1 VQLIGAIRTK
11 LKTIQGAYSLKGAR
25 REMSVLWEEACPS
38 ASVRTMIKLIRAM
51 DPEDLQIERY
61 FIQYAD
67 QLTEFVSAAFELEE
81 FCLDKGVE
89 VNSHELHEE
98 FCEKRGWTENQ
109 YYTALRKAN
118 LFRSGKSTYLHPVTI
133 NWNDSLSLAVH
144 QVMESH
150 LAIRNKNNYPHMQ
163 IEELIYV
170 YALPDLPQEIQ
181 WTRHLLKSISSE
193 FGDLIFFDDAF
204 IAIDND
210 FDIKD
215 FDDMI
220 GFLIGRHFRMGI
232 AKRVD
237 VEQMLWREGI
247 LESGKSI
254 PTAQYHNESSIVYL
268 PSSDEVGLSSAGII
282 RYAQSI

>member
-1 VQLIGAIRTK
+1 MG
-11 LKTIQGAYSLKGAR
+11 
-25 REMSVLWEEACPS
+25 VLWEQACPS
-38 ASVRTMIKLIRAM
+38 ASIRTMIKLIRSV
-51 DPEDLQIERY
+51 DPEDLQIKRY

-67 QLTEFVSAAFELEE
+67 QSTEFVSAKLEIEE

-98 FCEKRGWTENQ
+98 FCKQRGWAENQ
-109 YYTALRKAN
+109 YYTAMRKVN

-133 NWNDSLSLAVH
+133 NWNESLSRAVH
-144 QVMESH
+144 IVMASY
-150 LAIRNKNNYPHMQ
+150 LDVRNKNHSPHMQ
-163 IEELIYV
+163 IEELIYQ
-170 YALPDLPQEIQ
+170 YALAELPHDIQ
-181 WTRHLLKSISSE
+181 WTRHLLKSVSAD
-193 FGDLIFFDDAF
+193 FGDFLFFDDAY

-210 FDIKD
+210 FDIED
-215 FDDMI
+215 LDDMI

-232 AKRVD
+232 ASRAE

-254 PTAQYHNESSIVYL
+254 PSDQYFNESSIVFL
-268 PSSDEVGLSSAGII
+268 QENDEVGLSPTGIE